1 MARQVSAIAESM
13 FDAEIKHVFA
23 DVTKGLRE
31 TVRVK
36 TGVVGAT
43 YNFPLMGK
51 GMAHERVKYTDVTP
65 MNVGYTQ
72 KGLSCNASHPC
83 TYKNRRTL
91 KIAKRKK
98 NINST

>member
-1 MARQVSAIAESM
+1 MAISAMHAQLIIMPE
-13 FDAEIKHVFA
+13 
-23 DVTKGLRE
+23 
-31 TVRVK
+31 
-36 TGVVGAT
+36 
-43 YNFPLMGK
+43 P
-51 GMAHERVKYTDVTP
+51 
-65 MNVGYTQ
+65 NVGYTQ